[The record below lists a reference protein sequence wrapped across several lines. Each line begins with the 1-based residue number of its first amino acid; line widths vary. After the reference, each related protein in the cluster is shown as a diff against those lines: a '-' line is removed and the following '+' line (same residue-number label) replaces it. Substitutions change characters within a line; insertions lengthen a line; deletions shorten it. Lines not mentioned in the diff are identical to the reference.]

1 MLLVSLVP
9 RLYLFATRSFKQ
21 RIKIDVTTRGSQLVT
36 RLSQRLLAGLYCL
49 IKTIPTIFRL
59 DQQIWPPEC
68 SPPMKRLETR
78 EVLSLA
84 RQKRRGSRFTRLF
97 LVCPQLFEWL
107 LEDNHLK
114 HHVTICTQIF
124 NLTHPSPLRLF
135 SFYPLIVFAFIP
147 RALDDDQICDHLWTD

>member
-21 RIKIDVTTRGSQLVT
+21 RIKIDVTTRGSQLVI
-36 RLSQRLLAGLYCL
+36 RLSQRPLAGLYCL

-68 SPPMKRLETR
+68 STPMKRLETR

-107 LEDNHLK
+107 LEDNRK
-114 HHVTICTQIF
+114 HSVTICTQIF

>member
-1 MLLVSLVP
+1 MDKEIKKPELKFKSGLGLIDLWKTGP
-9 RLYLFATRSFKQ
+9 RLL
-21 RIKIDVTTRGSQLVT
+21 
-36 RLSQRLLAGLYCL
+36 QRLLAGLYCL

-68 SPPMKRLETR
+68 SPPMKQLETR

-97 LVCPQLFEWL
+97 WVCPQLYEWL
-107 LEDNHLK
+107 LEDNHPK
-114 HHVTICTQIF
+114 HYVTICTQICNF
-124 NLTHPSPLRLF
+124 TLPFPLRLF